1 MHLKLKS
8 DAVVTPGKGGDLH
21 SLRRHHCGW
30 NPLAKETHQ
39 LDISIDT
46 LAAAAN
52 SIATHQSAAASP
64 NVIDSG
70 NFSTSKHMGTTEFDE
85 CESKKKKINCK
96 GLYIMLTRGAAL
108 CFQGIPSCMFI
119 GK

>member
-1 MHLKLKS
+1 MAGTPWQRQSYQIL
-8 DAVVTPGKGGDLH
+8 VTASFLLLIPTQ
-21 SLRRHHCGW
+21 
-30 NPLAKETHQ
+30 ETHQ

-85 CESKKKKINCK
+85 CESKKKKNQLQGSIYHVDKRGCAMFSRNSK
-96 GLYIMLTRGAAL
+96 LYVHR
-108 CFQGIPSCMFI
+108 
-119 GK
+119 